1 MYCAAASAK
10 SDYKTGDPFLTNEI
24 ESLNV
29 AAARLL
35 NNAKQLQDFR
45 RQILSWYRANRRDLP
60 WRKTLDPYCIWVSE
74 IMLQQTRVAAVME
87 HYRKFLK
94 RFPAVHDL
102 AAANEAEVLA
112 AWSGLGYYR
121 RARMLHRAAKQLV
134 GERNGCLPRRSLELQ
149 LLPGIGRYTGNAISS
164 IAFGE
169 SVAVVDGNVERVLN
183 RVMRAEL
190 SRRRVWNCA
199 QQLLEPANPGDFNQA
214 MMELGATVCT
224 PAAPSCET
232 CPISSHCAS
241 ESRTIKNTRSRE
253 QRQQRTAL
261 LLLRRRRNLL
271 LLRRRSG
278 RESLMPGM
286 WELPQLR
293 SAPASP
299 ATLKVKHS
307 ITTTD
312 WSVEVFASGKL
323 ERSRSLRWT
332 PMAQLGTLP
341 LTGLTRKILR
351 KLKLLA

>member
-1 MYCAAASAK
+1 MAA
-10 SDYKTGDPFLTNEI
+10 
-24 ESLNV
+24 
-29 AAARLL
+29 
-35 NNAKQLQDFR
+35 FR
-45 RQILSWYRANRRDLP
+45 RQILSWYHTNQRELP
-60 WRKTLDPYCIWVSE
+60 WRKTRNPYCIWVSE
-74 IMLQQTRVAAVME
+74 IMLQQTRVAAVLG

-94 RFPAVHDL
+94 RFPTVHDL
-102 AAANEAEVLA
+102 ASANEADVLA

-121 RARMLHRAAKQLV
+121 RARMLHRAAKQLAA
-134 GERNGCLPRRSLELQ
+134 ECNGHLPKTSVELQ
-149 LLPGIGRYTGNAISS
+149 QLPGIGRYTANAIAS

-183 RVMRAEL
+183 RVMCAEVL
-190 SRRRVWNCA
+190 GQRLWTTA
-199 QQLLEPANPGDFNQA
+199 QQLLDPASPGDFNQA
-214 MMELGATVCT
+214 MMELGAMVCT
-224 PAAPSCET
+224 PIAPFCEG

-241 ESRTIKNTRSRE
+241 ESRTIQNARTRE

-271 LLRRRSG
+271 LLRRRSE

-286 WELPQLR
+286 WELPQLN
-293 SAPASP
+293 SAPIPP

-312 WSVEVFASGKL
+312 WTVEVFASG
-323 ERSRSLRWT
+323 EPQRSTSMQWT
-332 PMAQLGTLP
+332 PVAQLGTLP